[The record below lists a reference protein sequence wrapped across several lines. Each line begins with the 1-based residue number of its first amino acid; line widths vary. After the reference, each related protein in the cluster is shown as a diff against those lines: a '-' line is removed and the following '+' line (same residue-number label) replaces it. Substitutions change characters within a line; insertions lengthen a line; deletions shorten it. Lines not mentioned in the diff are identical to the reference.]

1 MFVNGLN
8 WVSQIVFLY
17 VLLTTKLVTS
27 TRDLQPLDNKLYR
40 NLRSVTVDQSN
51 LLFTLKYT

>member
-51 LLFTLKYT
+51 LLFTLKNT